1 MRSMAKPSKIGNAM
15 VPSNAQAIAPL
26 VTMVARLRSN
36 SAPLRKTVQSTSQK
50 NNQLPPKSS
59 VWPAHAGTDK
69 NLVISFSDDDSGSD
83 SEDYRQE
90 KTVESKGNSSRLE
103 NNQKPPTSSLTKSYK
118 LHNNARNVHKS
129 APKRLP
135 VNQMSISSVTK
146 ILGPNS
152 KGVGSL
158 SLGQGSRARNFN
170 TLNKNLASNE
180 RKNDQG
186 VVSNNNKLQD
196 LRQQIAL
203 RESELKLKAAQQ
215 NKEPGSVL
223 GRDHNAIKLK
233 SDPARKYTSSENAQL
248 EPKEPDRKRLKLGK
262 SHATTQVFG
271 TQQEV
276 PAAKSIFPSKESALD
291 KYNLQERNKV
301 DRGEKE
307 TSLSRGE
314 PIVVKSQGDDKCP
327 DVSSKTMPSRP
338 RNGADIKNN
347 YNQTDKQNRLVDPC
361 VTFNRSSL
369 PANMTS
375 NSVPKNK
382 SIVELSHP
390 LSSNLNK
397 ATNVDNLKSGL
408 DYNNVISQDNMV
420 EHSFNNACQEA
431 LNNTVNLNCSDNAN
445 HSDHSSMDLHAF
457 IEMELI
463 DKELEEAQKHRHKC
477 EAEERNA
484 LKVYLKAQRALIE
497 ANGRCTHL
505 YRKRELYSAKL
516 RSLILNNSGF
526 SWSSGQHEH
535 LDTGLDYLPRPG
547 YVIPTSS
554 CQRQVE
560 YNDINQPGFDTTV
573 QGVNNGLS
581 NASYD
586 HINGA
591 NLGFEHCSEPDAS
604 TSEPLPQRG
613 NTADGFY
620 SPSDEID
627 TSANDNEEMSP
638 AIHVSTNHD
647 TVNQRKQYSK
657 AKLMDIDAALNAR
670 PCAEIPQDPLLLEAA
685 LRSELVARLGTRTSK
700 SSSTRN
706 NPRPAAEQRAENEV
720 GSEKNLI
727 LDDFVL
733 SSKAGEN
740 DFKGKEQFYFQGLC
754 CSGKRSRLGVWTVIV
769 TISLVLSVAVK
780 QAIILGHEKQ
790 ERNIYLDPAE
800 IQIQQNTCGTSL
812 ISNCNAGD
820 GGYLALQGQNI
831 TSAMKM
837 SPWICRSA
845 FSCLK
850 QMSVFNSKQLSK
862 NQWIHVNDDEN
873 EKQYSNTL
881 AISVPFTGWNVLSE
895 ESSFSCSPAVDP
907 FWPLCM
913 YELRGKCNNDECPWQ
928 HVKDY
933 CDGNYQ
939 NQHSDYDD
947 ADCQG
952 GLSSHQP
959 KFNGATKVPKSH
971 RATILPTYLVGLD
984 ILRADQLAYKS
995 VLAHRNTQFWQKC
1008 FSLSLTTSNL
1018 LQHGLPVDGQFF
1030 NGGDERIE
1038 NQNEQDL
1045 VDNEQAVEMA
1055 LLVLNQEINKL
1066 EGVRKA
1072 LSKLSRILETDPT
1085 SVLTWVVY
1093 LLIYYGNLKPTGKDD
1108 MFLYAVKHNEG
1119 SYVLWLMYINSR
1131 MQLDDRLAAYD
1142 AALSALCQHASS
1154 SVKDRIHSSA
1164 CILDLF
1170 LQMMD
1175 CLCMSGNVE
1184 KAIQKSYGVFHA
1196 TTKSNKPDH
1205 LSLSDILN
1213 CLTVSDKCV
1222 FWVCCVYL
1230 VIYRKLPDAVVQ
1242 KFECD
1247 KDNDI
1252 EWPFVEL
1259 SKDEKQ
1265 VAVKLVETAV
1275 ESVDSYIYNE
1285 SEKNE
1290 VNLRSAQLFALNH
1303 IRCMVALGNLECF
1316 GRLLDK
1322 YVKLYPYCIE
1332 LVLVSARIQK
1342 QENGVDSFMGFDE
1355 AISRWPKETPGIQC
1369 IWNQYIENAVQD
1381 GKIDFAKELAV
1392 RWFDTAWKV
1401 QDAHDGEL
1409 EAKDGGNSCGSLG
1422 FNLKSLPGTSSS
1434 ELNQMDVVFG
1444 FLNLSIYKFFQND
1457 ETEAFKAVDN
1467 AGKAANFG
1475 DLDIWIRK
1483 YAMFLLSD
1491 ASSLKEN
1498 GPNNGI
1504 KKILEIY
1511 TDGFFQDFLVPE
1523 LLTRKFL
1530 DNVKKPRVQQLIS
1543 NLLGPVSFDF
1553 SLLNWILQSWYGSSL
1568 LPQTFS
1574 DPKDLVDFVEAIL
1587 EVVPSNFQLAISVCK
1602 LLSKG
1607 YNSAKADQSSA
1618 SLWFWASSTLVN
1630 AILDAIPIPPEYV
1643 WVEAGVL
1650 LSNVM
1655 GIEAISERFYKRALS
1670 VHPFSVRLWK
1680 SFYNLCK
1687 ASGEVSCV
1695 IKAAKERAPL
1705 VRGVFFFD
1713 EADCRGSVEVPSSE
1727 PATRTALPGVRVGA
1741 GPGELALSSCT

>member
-1 MRSMAKPSKIGNAM
+1 MASEETDEVKLRAIPSETANETPNPNLPSKSREEGELSSSDNSDENPDCSTGKPIPAAA
-15 VPSNAQAIAPL
+15 SNSVPL
-26 VTMVARLRSN
+26 VLNDTQGVQGGSN
-36 SAPLRKTVQSTSQK
+36 SVLLRKTVQSTSQK

-90 KTVESKGNSSRLE
+90 KTVESKGNTSRLE
-103 NNQKPPTSSLTKSYK
+103 NNQKPLTSSLTKSYK

-129 APKRLP
+129 APKKLP
-135 VNQMSISSVTK
+135 VTHNTISSVTK
-146 ILGPNS
+146 IHAPNS

-170 TLNKNLASNE
+170 TLNKNLASHE

-186 VVSNNNKLQD
+186 AVSNNNKLQD

-203 RESELKLKAAQQ
+203 RESELKLKAVQQ
-215 NKEPGSVL
+215 NKEPASVL

-248 EPKEPDRKRLKLGK
+248 EPKEPDRKRLKLGR
-262 SHATTQVFG
+262 SYATTQAFG
-271 TQQEV
+271 AQQEV
-276 PAAKSIFPSKESALD
+276 PAAKSLFPSKESALD

-327 DVSSKTMPSRP
+327 DVSSKSMPSRP
-338 RNGADIKNN
+338 RDGSDIKNN
-347 YNQTDKQNRLVDPC
+347 YNQTDKWNRLVDPC
-361 VTFNRSSL
+361 VTFNPSSH

-382 SIVELSHP
+382 SIVELSPP
-390 LSSNLNK
+390 LSSNFNK

-431 LNNTVNLNCSDNAN
+431 LNNTVNLNSSDNAN
-445 HSDHSSMDLHAF
+445 HLDHSSLDLHAF
-457 IEMELI
+457 IEMEVI

-484 LKVYLKAQRALIE
+484 LKVHLKAQRALIE

-505 YRKRELYSAKL
+505 YRKRELYRAKL

-547 YVIPTSS
+547 YGLPTSS
-554 CQRQVE
+554 FQRQAE
-560 YNDINQPGFDTTV
+560 YNDVNQPGFDTTV
-573 QGVNNGLS
+573 RVNNGPS

-591 NLGFEHCSEPDAS
+591 NLGFEHCSKPDAS

-620 SPSDEID
+620 SPSDVLD

-638 AIHVSTNHD
+638 AIYVSTNHD
-647 TVNQRKQYSK
+647 IVNQRKQYSK
-657 AKLMDIDAALNAR
+657 AKLMDIDAAMNAR
-670 PCAEIPQDPLLLEAA
+670 PCAESPQDTLLLEAA

-700 SSSTRN
+700 SNSTHN

-720 GSEKNLI
+720 GSEKSLI
-727 LDDFVL
+727 LEDFVPFT
-733 SSKAGEN
+733 KAREN
-740 DFKGKEQFYFQGLC
+740 DFK
-754 CSGKRSRLGVWTVIV
+754 
-769 TISLVLSVAVK
+769 
-780 QAIILGHEKQ
+780 GHEKQ

-800 IQIQQNTCGTSL
+800 IQIQQNTGGTSL

-820 GGYLALQGQNI
+820 GEYLALQGQNI
-831 TSAMKM
+831 MSAMKM
-837 SPWICRSA
+837 SPLICRSA

-850 QMSVFNSKQLSK
+850 QMSLFNSKQLSSK
-862 NQWIHVNDDEN
+862 NQWVHVDDEN
-873 EKQYSNTL
+873 KKQYSNTL

-895 ESSFSCSPAVDP
+895 KSSYSCSPAVDP

-913 YELRGKCNNDECPWQ
+913 YELRGKSNNDECPWQ

-939 NQHSDYDD
+939 NQHSDYVD

-952 GLSSHQP
+952 GLSLHQP

-995 VLAHRNTQFWQKC
+995 VLAHRNSQCWQKC

-1018 LQHGLPVDGQFF
+1018 LQHGLPVDGSFF
-1030 NGGDERIE
+1030 NGVDERIE
-1038 NQNEQDL
+1038 VRGTWNTQSYLQWKRAVNENEQDL

-1066 EGVRKA
+1066 EVLCRV
-1072 LSKLSRILETDPT
+1072 LETDPT
-1085 SVLTWVVY
+1085 SVVTWVVY

-1142 AALSALCQHASS
+1142 ASLSTLCRHASS
-1154 SVKDRIHSSA
+1154 AVEDRIHSSA

-1184 KAIQKSYGVFHA
+1184 KAIQKSYGVFPA
-1196 TTKSNKPDH
+1196 TTKSNEPHH

-1242 KFECD
+1242 KFESK
-1247 KDNDI
+1247 KDLDI
-1252 EWPFVEL
+1252 EWPFVKVSEE
-1259 SKDEKQ
+1259 EKQ
-1265 VAVKLVETAV
+1265 VALKLVETAV
-1275 ESVDSYIYNE
+1275 KSVDSYIYNE

-1303 IRCMVALGNLECF
+1303 IRCMVALDNLECL

-1322 YVKLYPYCIE
+1322 YVKLYPHCIE
-1332 LVLVSARIQK
+1332 LVLASARLQK
-1342 QENGVDSFMGFDE
+1342 HENGVDSFMGFDE
-1355 AISRWPKETPGIQC
+1355 AISRWPKEIPGIQC

-1381 GKIDFAKELAV
+1381 GKIDFANELTV

-1401 QDAHDGEL
+1401 QDPRDGEL

-1457 ETEAFKAVDN
+1457 ETEAFKVVDN
-1467 AGKAANFG
+1467 ARKAANFG
-1475 DLDIWIRK
+1475 GLDIWIRK

-1491 ASSLKEN
+1491 ASSLTEN
-1498 GPNNGI
+1498 GPNSGI
-1504 KKILEIY
+1504 NKILEIY

-1523 LLTRKFL
+1523 LLTRKFV

-1543 NLLGPVSFDF
+1543 NLLGPVSFDC

-1587 EVVPSNFQLAISVCK
+1587 EVVPSNFRLAISVCK

-1618 SLWFWASSTLVN
+1618 SLCFWASSTLVN
-1630 AILDAIPIPPEYV
+1630 AILDAILIPPEYI

-1655 GIEAISERFYKRALS
+1655 GIEAISERFYKRALL
-1670 VHPFSVRLWK
+1670 VYPFSVRLWK

-1687 ASGEVSCV
+1687 ASGEVSCA
-1695 IKAAKERAPL
+1695 IEAAKERGIQL
-1705 VRGVFFFD
+1705 D
-1713 EADCRGSVEVPSSE
+1713 
-1727 PATRTALPGVRVGA
+1727 
-1741 GPGELALSSCT
+1741 